1 MKPRKD
7 DDYSLQGME
16 SRMRKSKG
24 APLTETERA
33 WIKEQADKIAEAEK
47 AYEAAKEAEEIAK
60 ENAEVDRLIAIRVK
74 ETEGD
79 KSEDGEKKLNPFL
92 VGLCTIILLPI
103 FLPAAWLHEKT
114 KLSLFVAGLFS
125 TVAILILL
133 FLAGYGIS
141 RLLH

>member
-1 MKPRKD
+1 MKARED
-7 DDYSLQGME
+7 DDYSFEAIE
-16 SRMRKSKG
+16 SRMQKAKG

-47 AYEAAKEAEEIAK
+47 AVEAAKEAEEIAT
-60 ENAEVDRLIAIRVK
+60 ENAELDRLIEIRVK
-74 ETEGD
+74 EIEGE

-92 VGLCTIILLPI
+92 VGLAVLLLP
-103 FLPAAWLHEKT
+103 AVWLHLKM
-114 KLSLFVAGLFS
+114 KLSPFVAGQFY

-133 FLAGYGIS
+133 LSAGYGIS